1 MYTINFNC
9 PSSRTD
15 CNGLAKIQIW
25 VAINGC
31 RKTSYL
37 DFKANPQT
45 FKTELRSKSPNNVNV
60 YCNGIRQ
67 KIDTFFLTQQNVTI
81 SDIMD
86 FIKNGFVVKQTAYTV
101 GQMVDD
107 FMLMQSKRV
116 DNEITIKTYN
126 KYKSLIVKFYEVVD
140 KNIAVVNVTNNHIVL
155 FKQHLLSVYH
165 YQNETLAGYMKK
177 LKSIFEWAVVNEHLN
192 RNPFGTIK
200 IATKPKEVI
209 ALTAEEVQSIESI
222 NTIGRLDKVRDCFLF
237 SCYTGLSFCD
247 MATLSMDDIQTNG
260 TVHYIKRNRAKTDVQ
275 YIIPLSD
282 KAMYILNKYGFNLP
296 VISNAKT
303 NAYLKEIQTLAGIE
317 KNLHFHLA
325 RHTALTLMLQNGIPI
340 EIVSK
345 IAGHTN
351 IRQTQHYAKVME
363 NTVLSYAA
371 NM

>member
-1 MYTINFNC
+1 MYTLNFNC

-15 CNGLAKIQIW
+15 CNNLAKIQIW
-25 VAINGC
+25 VAINGQ
-31 RKTSYL
+31 RKTAYL

-45 FKTELRSKSPNNVNV
+45 FKTDLRSKSPNTVNV

-67 KIDTFFLTQQNVTI
+67 KIDMFFLTQNNLTI
-81 SDIMD
+81 NDIMD
-86 FIKNGFVVKQTAYTV
+86 FIKNGFVVRTKTYTF
-101 GQMVDD
+101 QNLTED

-116 DNEITIKTYN
+116 DNEITFKTYN
-126 KYKSLIVKFYEVVD
+126 KYRSMIAKAFEV
-140 KNIAVVNVTNNHIVL
+140 IAKDTALVNVTNNDIVN
-155 FKQHLLSVYH
+155 FKQHLLSVYG

-177 LKSIFEWAVVNEHLN
+177 LKSMFEWAVMNEYIN
-192 RNPFGTIK
+192 RNPFKDLK

-209 ALTAEEVQSIESI
+209 ALTADEVIAIENL
-222 NTIGRLDKVRDCFLF
+222 NTVDRLEKVKDCFLF
-237 SCYTGLSFCD
+237 SCYTGMSFCD

-282 KAMYILNKYGFNLP
+282 KAMVILEKYGFNLP

-303 NAYLKEIQTLAGIE
+303 NAYLKEIQTLCGIN

-325 RHTALTLMLQNGIPI
+325 RHTALTQMLNNGIPL

-345 IAGHTN
+345 IAGHSN
-351 IRQTQHYAKVME
+351 IRQTSHYAKVVE

-371 NM
+371 NI